1 MAEEKSLH
9 RMPVADSGCSRW
21 LSIAEIGL
29 PQSICFAGRGGMATN
44 LNEQSEF
51 IFVSPFRRGALE
63 SPQGRDLFQACL
75 WQHHR
80 TFGAITSAKPTLLL
94 AQRATTKSKTNKII
108 INNLILKTNRMKKVF
123 ATLTVLAMLTIGSVA
138 VMAQEPAVADSVA
151 SEQVT
156 ETPAADAEEVGGIEA
171 LHKTLKVKFIEGG
184 AGFMAATLICL
195 VFGLALCIERIIY
208 LSLSKTN
215 TKALLAKVEE
225 ALKNGGIEAALEV
238 CRNTRGPVASI
249 FYQGLSRYSEG
260 IEVVEKTVSSY
271 GGVQL
276 GLLEKNLSW
285 ISLFIS
291 IAPSLGFLGTIIGMI
306 QAFDKIQQVGD
317 ISATVVAGGIKVA
330 LLTTLLGLII
340 AIILQVFYNYILSLI
355 EGLVNEMEDSS
366 ISLLDLVVEYDA
378 AQKK

>member
-1 MAEEKSLH
+1 
-9 RMPVADSGCSRW
+9 
-21 LSIAEIGL
+21 
-29 PQSICFAGRGGMATN
+29 
-44 LNEQSEF
+44 
-51 IFVSPFRRGALE
+51 
-63 SPQGRDLFQACL
+63 
-75 WQHHR
+75 
-80 TFGAITSAKPTLLL
+80 
-94 AQRATTKSKTNKII
+94 
-108 INNLILKTNRMKKVF
+108 
-123 ATLTVLAMLTIGSVA
+123 
-138 VMAQEPAVADSVA
+138 
-151 SEQVT
+151 
-156 ETPAADAEEVGGIEA
+156 
-171 LHKTLKVKFIEGG
+171 
-184 AGFMAATLICL
+184 MAATLLCL

-215 TKALLAKVEE
+215 TKVLLANIEA
-225 ALKNGGIEAALEV
+225 ALKKGGIEAALEV

-249 FYQGLSRYSEG
+249 FYQGLSRYDEG
-260 IEVVEKTVSSY
+260 IEVVEKTVASY

-306 QAFDKIQQVGD
+306 AAFDKIQQVGD

-340 AIILQVFYNYILSLI
+340 AIVLQLFYNYILSVI

-378 AQKK
+378 AQKKK

>member
-1 MAEEKSLH
+1 
-9 RMPVADSGCSRW
+9 
-21 LSIAEIGL
+21 
-29 PQSICFAGRGGMATN
+29 
-44 LNEQSEF
+44 
-51 IFVSPFRRGALE
+51 
-63 SPQGRDLFQACL
+63 
-75 WQHHR
+75 
-80 TFGAITSAKPTLLL
+80 
-94 AQRATTKSKTNKII
+94 
-108 INNLILKTNRMKKVF
+108 MKKIF
-123 ATLTVLAMLTIGSVA
+123 ATLTVLAMFSFGSVA
-138 VMAQEPAVADSVA
+138 VMAQD
-151 SEQVT
+151 
-156 ETPAADAEEVGGIEA
+156 AAEAAPVAEEVTVDSAAVEAPVVAEEVVEVEEAGGLVA
-171 LHKTLKVKFIEGG
+171 LHKTLKTKFIEGG

-215 TKALLAKVEE
+215 TKALLAEVEA

-260 IEVVEKTVSSY
+260 VDVVEKTVASY

-285 ISLFIS
+285 ISFFIS

>member
-1 MAEEKSLH
+1 
-9 RMPVADSGCSRW
+9 
-21 LSIAEIGL
+21 
-29 PQSICFAGRGGMATN
+29 
-44 LNEQSEF
+44 
-51 IFVSPFRRGALE
+51 
-63 SPQGRDLFQACL
+63 
-75 WQHHR
+75 
-80 TFGAITSAKPTLLL
+80 
-94 AQRATTKSKTNKII
+94 
-108 INNLILKTNRMKKVF
+108 MKKIF
-123 ATLTVLAMLTIGSVA
+123 ATLTVLAMFSFGSVA
-138 VMAQEPAVADSVA
+138 VMAQE
-151 SEQVT
+151 
-156 ETPAADAEEVGGIEA
+156 AAEAAPVAEEVTEAPAAEEAPAVVAKEVVEAEEGAIVA
-171 LHKTLKVKFIEGG
+171 LHKTLKTKFIEGG
-184 AGFMAATLICL
+184 AGFMAATLLCL

-215 TKALLAKVEE
+215 TKALLVEVE
-225 ALKNGGIEAALEV
+225 AALKKGGIEAALEV

-249 FYQGLSRYSEG
+249 FYQGLSRYNEG
-260 IEVVEKTVSSY
+260 VDVVEKTVASY

>member
-1 MAEEKSLH
+1 
-9 RMPVADSGCSRW
+9 
-21 LSIAEIGL
+21 
-29 PQSICFAGRGGMATN
+29 
-44 LNEQSEF
+44 
-51 IFVSPFRRGALE
+51 
-63 SPQGRDLFQACL
+63 
-75 WQHHR
+75 
-80 TFGAITSAKPTLLL
+80 
-94 AQRATTKSKTNKII
+94 
-108 INNLILKTNRMKKVF
+108 MKKVF
-123 ATLTVLAMLTIGSVA
+123 ATLTVLAMLSFGSAVA
-138 VMAQEPAVADSVA
+138 IAQEEAAPAQAEA
-151 SEQVT
+151 ATEQV
-156 ETPAADAEEVGGIEA
+156 EEAEAVEAEEVVENTAVAEEEATGVVA
-171 LHKTLKVKFIEGG
+171 LHKTLKTKFIEGG
-184 AGFMAATLICL
+184 AGFMAATLLCL

-215 TKALLAKVEE
+215 TKALLAKIEQ
-225 ALKNGGIEAALEV
+225 ALKEGGIDAALEV

-249 FYQGLSRYSEG
+249 FYQGLSRYDEG
-260 IEVVEKTVSSY
+260 IDVVEKTVSSY

-306 QAFDKIQQVGD
+306 AAFDKIQQVGD

-340 AIILQVFYNYILSLI
+340 AIVLQIFYNYILSLI

-366 ISLLDLVVEYDA
+366 ISLLDIVVEYDA

>member
-1 MAEEKSLH
+1 
-9 RMPVADSGCSRW
+9 
-21 LSIAEIGL
+21 
-29 PQSICFAGRGGMATN
+29 
-44 LNEQSEF
+44 
-51 IFVSPFRRGALE
+51 
-63 SPQGRDLFQACL
+63 
-75 WQHHR
+75 
-80 TFGAITSAKPTLLL
+80 
-94 AQRATTKSKTNKII
+94 
-108 INNLILKTNRMKKVF
+108 MKKVF
-123 ATLTVLAMLTIGSVA
+123 ATLTVLAMLTFGSSA
-138 VMAQEPAVADSVA
+138 VMAQND
-151 SEQVT
+151 
-156 ETPAADAEEVGGIEA
+156 AAAPAEEAAIENVDENAAPAEANVEEKAEAEQEESGVVA
-171 LHKTLKVKFIEGG
+171 LHKTLKTKFIEGG
-184 AGFMAATLICL
+184 AGFMALTLITL
-195 VFGLALCIERIIY
+195 IFGLALCIERIIY

-215 TKALLAKVEE
+215 TKALLADIEA
-225 ALKNGGIEAALEV
+225 ALKKGGIEAALEV

-249 FYQGLSRYSEG
+249 FYQGLSRYDEG

-306 QAFDKIQQVGD
+306 AAFDKIQQVGD

-340 AIILQVFYNYILSLI
+340 AIVLQLFYNYILSLI

-366 ISLLDLVVEYDA
+366 ISLLDIVVEYDA

>member
-1 MAEEKSLH
+1 
-9 RMPVADSGCSRW
+9 
-21 LSIAEIGL
+21 
-29 PQSICFAGRGGMATN
+29 
-44 LNEQSEF
+44 
-51 IFVSPFRRGALE
+51 
-63 SPQGRDLFQACL
+63 
-75 WQHHR
+75 
-80 TFGAITSAKPTLLL
+80 
-94 AQRATTKSKTNKII
+94 
-108 INNLILKTNRMKKVF
+108 MKKIF
-123 ATLTVLAMLTIGSVA
+123 ATLTVLAMFSFGSVA
-138 VMAQEPAVADSVA
+138 VMAQE
-151 SEQVT
+151 
-156 ETPAADAEEVGGIEA
+156 AAEAAPVAEEVTVDSAAVEAPVVEAEEVVEEAEGGIVA
-171 LHKTLKVKFIEGG
+171 LHKTLKTKFIEGG

-215 TKALLAKVEE
+215 TKALLAEVEA

-238 CRNTRGPVASI
+238 CRTTRGPVASI

-260 IEVVEKTVSSY
+260 VDVVEKTVASY

-355 EGLVNEMEDSS
+355 EGLVNEMEDAS